1 MLRLLRH
8 RGLQEEAQERVSN
21 LALVFPTNTA
31 TYETRTKMKQLEPAA
46 ATTHTY
52 CRNET
57 DCSEYFKH
65 LQTAGAQQR
74 RPRALGRP
82 VFRSSRSLSRN
93 ELKSTTVEG
102 ASRRRLPKGGQSAI
116 SN

>member
-65 LQTAGAQQR
+65 LHWRSAAETPGP
-74 RPRALGRP
+74 RPPGLSKLTLP
-82 VFRSSRSLSRN
+82 V
-93 ELKSTTVEG
+93 
-102 ASRRRLPKGGQSAI
+102 PK
-116 SN
+116 